1 MKLYLAESFYNN
13 HRWAQVVSTKEEA
26 EKGFMEDMKN
36 FALGF
41 IENEGLEEDWELY
54 FETEEIA
61 LKVHI
66 ESLGSSLYD
75 ELDFDEV
82 PKMNIDEMRNLISE
96 IEDETSSIYRGYTA
110 VSVRDIDD
118 ASDDFYD
125 EIYWT
130 EEDNTIYLLRT
141 Y

>member
-1 MKLYLAESFYNN
+1 MKLYLAENTYDNS
-13 HRWAQVVSTKEEA
+13 RWTQLANTKEEA

-36 FALGF
+36 FALVYIG
-41 IENEGLEEDWELY
+41 NEGLEEDWELY

-61 LKVHI
+61 LKVHV

-82 PKMNIDEMRNLISE
+82 PKMNIDEIVNLISK
-96 IEDETSSIYRGYTA
+96 IENETSLIYRGYTS
-110 VSVRDIDD
+110 VSVHDISD
-118 ASDDFYD
+118 ASEDYYD